1 LRRVVIKKI
10 PNPIDVHVGA
20 RLRMR
25 RVLREMSQANL
36 GEKLD
41 LTFQQVQKYEKGA
54 NRVSASRLYQIGEI
68 LKVPVAFFFDGLPD
82 PSASDTV
89 DGFSESAS
97 EVPLMGFLGSS
108 EGIQL
113 NKAFAEIEGCEV
125 RRKFIELVRAI
136 VAQQKITPGDFK

>member
-1 LRRVVIKKI
+1 MVKKN

-25 RVLREMSQANL
+25 RVLQGMSQEKL

-68 LKVPVAFFFDGLPD
+68 LKVPVDFFFDGLPD
-82 PSASDTV
+82 PSMSDTV
-89 DGFSESAS
+89 GGFSESVS
-97 EVPLMGFLGSS
+97 EAPLMDFLGSS

-113 NKAFAEIEGCEV
+113 NKAFAEIRGSEV

-136 VAQQKITPGDFK
+136 VAQQKSSSGDFE

>member
-1 LRRVVIKKI
+1 MAKKN

-25 RVLREMSQANL
+25 RVLQGMSQENL
-36 GEKLD
+36 GERLD

-68 LKVPVAFFFDGLPD
+68 LKVPVEFFFEGLPD
-82 PSASDTV
+82 PSTLGASE
-89 DGFSESAS
+89 GFSEVAS
-97 EVPLMGFLGSS
+97 EAPLMDFLSSS

-113 NKAFAEIEGCEV
+113 NKAFAEIQGSEV
-125 RRKFIELVRAI
+125 RRKLIELARAI
-136 VAQQKITPGDFK
+136 AAQQKLTSDGLG

>member
-1 LRRVVIKKI
+1 MVKKI

-25 RVLREMSQANL
+25 RVLQGMSQENL
-36 GEKLD
+36 GERLD

-68 LKVPVAFFFDGLPD
+68 LKVPVEFFFEGLPD
-82 PSASDTV
+82 PSTSGGTE
-89 DGFSESAS
+89 GFAEVSSEA
-97 EVPLMGFLGSS
+97 PLMDFLSSS

-113 NKAFAEIEGCEV
+113 NKAFAEIRGSEV
-125 RRKFIELVRAI
+125 RRKLIELARAI
-136 VAQQKITPGDFK
+136 VIQQKTPSDDFE

>member
-1 LRRVVIKKI
+1 MVKKI

-25 RVLREMSQANL
+25 RVLQGMSQENL
-36 GEKLD
+36 GERLD

-68 LKVPVAFFFDGLPD
+68 LKVPVEFFFEGLPD
-82 PSASDTV
+82 PSTSGGTE
-89 DGFSESAS
+89 GFAEVSSEA
-97 EVPLMGFLGSS
+97 PLMDFLSSS

-113 NKAFAEIEGCEV
+113 NKAFAEIRGSEV
-125 RRKFIELVRAI
+125 RRKLIELARAI
-136 VAQQKITPGDFK
+136 VVQQKTPSDDFE

>member
-1 LRRVVIKKI
+1 MVKKN

-25 RVLREMSQANL
+25 RVLQGMSQEKL

-68 LKVPVAFFFDGLPD
+68 LKVPVDFFFDGLPD
-82 PSASDTV
+82 PSMSDTV
-89 DGFSESAS
+89 GGFSESVS
-97 EVPLMGFLGSS
+97 EAPLMDFLGSS

-113 NKAFAEIEGCEV
+113 NKAFAEIRGSEV

-136 VAQQKITPGDFK
+136 VAQQKNSSGDFE

>member
-1 LRRVVIKKI
+1 MVKKN
-10 PNPIDVHVGA
+10 PNPIDIHVGA

-25 RVLREMSQANL
+25 RVLQGMSQENL

-54 NRVSASRLYQIGEI
+54 NRVSASRLYQIGGI

-82 PSASDTV
+82 PSSSGAAT
-89 DGFSESAS
+89 GFSESGS
-97 EVPLMGFLGSS
+97 EVPLMDFLSSS

-113 NKAFAEIEGCEV
+113 NKAFAEIDGSEV
-125 RRKFIELVRAI
+125 RRKFIELVRAV
-136 VAQQKITPGDFK
+136 VAQQKNFSDDFE

>member
-1 LRRVVIKKI
+1 MVKKN
-10 PNPIDVHVGA
+10 PNPIDIHVGA

-25 RVLREMSQANL
+25 RVLQGMSQENL

-68 LKVPVAFFFDGLPD
+68 LKVPVEFFFDGLPD
-82 PSASDTV
+82 PSTLGTPE
-89 DGFSESAS
+89 GFSEISS
-97 EVPLMGFLGSS
+97 EAPLMDFLSSS

-113 NKAFAEIEGCEV
+113 NKAFAEIEGSEV
-125 RRKFIELVRAI
+125 RRKLIELARAI
-136 VAQQKITPGDFK
+136 AAQQKHSSNNIG